1 MDHIRR
7 YNVERSCLRCHQRK
21 VRCDKGSPCAACV
34 RLKVP
39 CQYPSP
45 NRVQRRPPKATS
57 ADVVSRIDQLE
68 RAVTE
73 LIRSP
78 SIARSIHDNETNAAR
93 STPPEPQPRQGL
105 LVRDGRYIDEHL
117 LSGFLEKDKELQTA
131 IGTPRSVA
139 KSPGRLS
146 PLRVEGLITN
156 SLREHIDFQAL
167 QPSRWHATQLW
178 QVFLSRVDPVVKVL
192 HIPSTQPR
200 VFAAI
205 NQPRDASV
213 DAHALLFAICFAA
226 TTSLLS
232 DDPLREGIRSDIRR
246 YQQGFELAL
255 YRSSFLDAPTLTSLQ
270 AMAIYQTCLRYHNSG
285 RSNWTLHGLTTRAA
299 QSIGLHRDGR
309 HFNLSPLECELR
321 RRLWWHIV
329 TCDQRA
335 AEDHGVSVVAHN
347 EPCDTNLPSNL
358 DDQDLSATA
367 TVPPAPQPRWTEMT
381 FPLITIEI
389 NRQLHEIS
397 RKASIGVSPD
407 PLVRQLQDYMQR
419 NYLQHGDAN
428 IPIQRH
434 GLLLADVLTMKVA
447 VYARQKALQTQTQG
461 QGQSQSQQHESPTAQ
476 ETLAM
481 ACHGLECGLEL
492 QTNDLLRGFRWLTT
506 TFTQYHL
513 LSYVLWHL
521 SVYPASVHVDRA
533 WRNAEENFEAVER
546 DPAWPDPG
554 PKWAIIS
561 QLRAKALR
569 AREGLTNKQVDFQEH
584 GPENVFD
591 WGNWDLELFGSGEW
605 TV

>member
-34 RLKVP
+34 RMKVP
-39 CQYPSP
+39 CQYPGP

-73 LIRSP
+73 LVRRP
-78 SIARSIHDNETNAAR
+78 STVSSIHDDDTNVTG
-93 STPPEPQPRQGL
+93 STAPERQARQGL
-105 LVRDGRYIDEHL
+105 LVRDGQYIDEHL
-117 LSGFLEKDKELQTA
+117 LTGFLEKDKDLQTA
-131 IGTPRSVA
+131 IGMPRSA
-139 KSPGRLS
+139 RKSPGRQS

-156 SLREHIDFQAL
+156 SLREHLDFQAL
-167 QPSRWHATQLW
+167 QPSQWQAIQLW
-178 QVFLSRVDPVVKVL
+178 QTFLGRVDPVAKIL

-200 VFAAI
+200 FFAAI
-205 NQPRDASV
+205 NQPQNVSADTQ
-213 DAHALLFAICFAA
+213 ALLFAICFAA
-226 TTSLLS
+226 TTALVS
-232 DDPLREGIRSDIRR
+232 DDPLRQEIHSDIRR

-255 YRSSFLDAPTLTSLQ
+255 YRSSFLDSPTLTSLQ

-335 AEDHGVSVVAHN
+335 AEDHGLSIIAHN
-347 EPCDTNLPSNL
+347 EPYDTNLPSNL
-358 DDQDLSATA
+358 DDQDLSETA

-381 FPLITIEI
+381 CPLITIELK
-389 NRQLHEIS
+389 RHLHDIS
-397 RKASIGVSPD
+397 RKTSQGVSPD
-407 PLVRQLQDYMQR
+407 PLVKGLKDYIQR

-428 IPIQRH
+428 IPIHRH

-447 VYARQKALQTQTQG
+447 VYTRQKALQFQNKGQTQCPE
-461 QGQSQSQQHESPTAQ
+461 HETSTAQ

-481 ACHGLECGLEL
+481 ACHGLECSLEL
-492 QTNDLLRGFRWLTT
+492 QTNDLVRGFRWLTT
-506 TFTQYHL
+506 AFTQYHL
-513 LSYVLWHL
+513 LCYVLWHL
-521 SVYPASVHVDRA
+521 CVYPASVHAERA
-533 WRNAEENFEAVER
+533 WRNIEATFEAVET

-554 PKWAIIS
+554 PKWAVMS

-569 AREGLTNKQVDFQEH
+569 AREGLTNRQVDVQEN
-584 GPENVFD
+584 GPENVLD
-591 WGNWDLELFGSGEW
+591 WANWDLELFGFGEW

>member
-1 MDHIRR
+1 MDIRR

-21 VRCDKGSPCAACV
+21 VRCDKGSPCANCV
-34 RLKVP
+34 RSKVP
-39 CQYPSP
+39 CQYPGH

-68 RAVTE
+68 RAVSE
-73 LIRSP
+73 LTRRP
-78 SIARSIHDNETNAAR
+78 STVRSIHDEDTDV
-93 STPPEPQPRQGL
+93 TPTPGPERQPRQGL
-105 LVRDGRYIDEHL
+105 LARDGRYIDEHL

-131 IGTPRSVA
+131 IGTPRSVG
-139 KSPGRLS
+139 KSPGRQS

-156 SLREHIDFQAL
+156 SLREHIDFQVL
-167 QPSRWHATQLW
+167 QPSRWQATQLW
-178 QVFLSRVDPVVKVL
+178 QIFLGRVDPVVKVL

-205 NQPRDASV
+205 NQPRDVTADV
-213 DAHALLFAICFAA
+213 HALLFAIFFAA

-232 DDPLREGIRSDIRR
+232 DDPMREEIRSDIRR
-246 YQQGFELAL
+246 YQQGVELAL

-270 AMAIYQTCLRYHNSG
+270 AVAIYQTCLRYHNSG

-335 AEDHGVSVVAHN
+335 AEDHGVSIIAHN

-367 TVPPAPQPRWTEMT
+367 TVPPAPQSRWTEMT
-381 FPLITIEI
+381 FPLITIQI

-397 RKASIGVSPD
+397 RKTSQGVSPD
-407 PLVRQLQDYMQR
+407 PLVRELKDYMQR

-428 IPIQRH
+428 IPIHRH

-447 VYARQKALQTQTQG
+447 VYARQKALQQSQG
-461 QGQSQSQQHESPTAQ
+461 QQCPHNESSTAQ

-481 ACHGLECGLEL
+481 ACHGLECGLEM

-513 LSYVLWHL
+513 MSYVLWHL
-521 SVYPASVHVDRA
+521 CVYPASLHVERA
-533 WRNAEENFEAVER
+533 WRNVEATFEAVER
-546 DPAWPDPG
+546 DPSWPDPG
-554 PKWAIIS
+554 PKWAVIS

-569 AREGLTNKQVDFQEH
+569 AREGLTNKQVDVQEN
-584 GPENVFD
+584 GQENVLD
-591 WGNWDLELFGSGEW
+591 WGNWDLEFFAFGEW

>member
-1 MDHIRR
+1 MDHVRR

-34 RLKVP
+34 RMKVP
-39 CQYPSP
+39 CQYPGP
-45 NRVQRRPPKATS
+45 NRVQRRPPKASS

-73 LIRSP
+73 LIRRPSTASP
-78 SIARSIHDNETNAAR
+78 IHDNEVNVTRAAA
-93 STPPEPQPRQGL
+93 PERQLRQGL

-117 LSGFLEKDKELQTA
+117 LSGFLEKDQELQTA
-131 IGTPRSVA
+131 IGTPRSA
-139 KSPGRLS
+139 GKSPGRQS

-156 SLREHIDFQAL
+156 SLREHVDFQAL
-167 QPSRWHATQLW
+167 QPSRWQAIQLW
-178 QVFLSRVDPVVKVL
+178 QTFLGRVDPVVKIL

-205 NQPRDASV
+205 NQRGDALA
-213 DAHALLFAICFAA
+213 DTQALLFAICFAA
-226 TTSLLS
+226 TTALHS
-232 DDPLREGIRSDIRR
+232 DDPSREEICSDIRR

-255 YRSSFLDAPTLTSLQ
+255 YRSSFLDTPTLISLQ

-335 AEDHGVSVVAHN
+335 AEDHGLSIIAHN

-381 FPLITIEI
+381 FPLLTIQI
-389 NRQLHEIS
+389 NRHLHEIS
-397 RKASIGVSPD
+397 RKTSQGVSPD
-407 PLVRQLQDYMQR
+407 PLVRELKDYIQR
-419 NYLQHGDAN
+419 NYLQYGDAN
-428 IPIQRH
+428 IPIQQQ
-434 GLLLADVLTMKVA
+434 GLVLADVLTTKVA
-447 VYARQKALQTQTQG
+447 VYVRQKALQIHS
-461 QGQSQSQQHESPTAQ
+461 QGQSQCPPQESATAQ

-481 ACHGLECGLEL
+481 ACHGLERALEL
-492 QTNDLLRGFRWLTT
+492 QTNDLLRGFRWLTAT
-506 TFTQYHL
+506 YTQYHL
-513 LSYVLWHL
+513 LCYILWHL
-521 SVYPASVHVDRA
+521 CVYPASVHVERA
-533 WRNAEENFEAVER
+533 WRSVEAIFEVVER
-546 DPAWPDPG
+546 DPTWPDPG
-554 PKWAIIS
+554 PKWAVMS
-561 QLRAKALR
+561 QLRAKAMR
-569 AREGLTNKQVDFQEH
+569 AREGLTNRQADVQEK
-584 GPENVFD
+584 GPENVLD
-591 WGNWDLELFGSGEW
+591 WGNWDLELFGFGEW
-605 TV
+605 TI